1 MFTRYFFSNR
11 KIAILS
17 ILTGLFIA
25 LLMGSLQ
32 FFWSYQKRQAKF
44 DTLISDLS
52 VYMEGYFGELKTAID
67 VLQPL
72 TLSNCHD
79 VSGEL
84 TSRAAFSI
92 NVRAFLL
99 VRDSNAFCSSATG
112 PMQVPMQELIPD
124 LNITKQIDMALLPGT
139 PMLPNKPAIA
149 IWHRNPL
156 VKDGGV
162 FTSVNL
168 NLAPYLLYTSRQDA
182 FTGIAVVIGDKALS
196 TMSPNLVNAHDL
208 NQHPA
213 RTATL
218 KAVPITI
225 KMYAQAWTTDEML
238 FALFFRPGLRDCG
251 RLP

>member
-25 LLMGSLQ
+25 LLMGSIQ

-92 NVRAFLL
+92 NVRAFCW
-99 VRDSNAFCSSATG
+99 S
-112 PMQVPMQELIPD
+112 
-124 LNITKQIDMALLPGT
+124 GT
-139 PMLPNKPAIA
+139 AM
-149 IWHRNPL
+149 R
-156 VKDGGV
+156 
-162 FTSVNL
+162 F
-168 NLAPYLLYTSRQDA
+168 
-182 FTGIAVVIGDKALS
+182 
-196 TMSPNLVNAHDL
+196 AHP
-208 NQHPA
+208 Q
-213 RTATL
+213 
-218 KAVPITI
+218 
-225 KMYAQAWTTDEML
+225 
-238 FALFFRPGLRDCG
+238 PGLCRSPC
-251 RLP
+251 RNSFLT